1 MSDRKYISKV
11 ISNGETYH
19 VKDKEIR
26 DSLGQVN
33 GIATLGSDGKVSPSQ
48 LPTDIDTT
56 YQFSQSGNSL
66 QVGVNG
72 GAKDTVYTPTIT
84 KSTVGLDNVT
94 NDAQVKRTEMGAASG
109 VATLDDNGKVPASQL
124 PSYVDDVLEYADR
137 SSFPQTGE
145 TGKIYVDKST
155 NITWRWGGS
164 DYVEISPSLALG
176 ETSSTAY
183 AGDKGKALA
192 DKLSGIESGAQV
204 HRAPTTAEVKSALGT
219 GSGTVKYLREDG
231 TWATPPNS
239 QYSFVDKDAT
249 LDWGTR
255 STIATAGDVDIH
267 VTMPSN
273 PNTNTARL
281 QVSDTANKR
290 INTKEST
297 GNYLQFIGGTNKFSV
312 SDGTNTFDVGITP
325 SVSFPVTSVVG
336 QTGGV
341 TVSQIASALT
351 DAGYKLT
358 DTIYSLPAAASNTL
372 GGIKTGYTTDARN
385 YKVSLDSNSNAYVNV
400 PWSDTTYSA
409 GTGISLSGTTFGINS
424 TYQDYISHGN
434 TAYSWGNHANAGY
447 ASASSL
453 GNYLPLNAG
462 ASYPLTGDLYIS
474 PYERIAIIQGTA
486 LTGYDFSALTGAIS
500 FSIVTNRTDND
511 PSAFILNGDTAI
523 IYNAFDTGWGFQVHD
538 EDLANAQSNVFNDN
552 TRTFGVTDGYNVWAR
567 GGFVKNGS
575 DNTHVLLGGGG
586 HAAISELYVNYA
598 NTAGSA
604 PASDVY
610 AWAKAATKPSYTHN
624 EIDAGDLTIG
634 NGANRIYLRTDP
646 AWATAIYHHTT
657 ADEAVVFLNNGL
669 NVSGNTDYT
678 TSWIFA
684 YGNPYDRPAWNTLT
698 PSLQI
703 KGQCVAINKLIVS
716 QAGGSYNLDVNGSAN
731 ATTLYENGSRVIT
744 TANIG
749 SQSVNYATN
758 ATNATYATYDGN
770 GANISSTYL
779 KLSGGTMTGKITSPS
794 NSTDNEYGGALEIR
808 EYNYVA
814 LDQSDWNYAPRI
826 SFHWGGR
833 AVGSFGL
840 RSDGLIAW
848 ANQPLIHSG
857 NIGNQ
862 SVNYANSA
870 GSVAWGNV
878 SGKPSE
884 FTPSSGS
891 SYYLEELPWW
901 VSGESHDVDNLNN
914 GITFAYVDH
923 NAPTTGTIVAM
934 NARDVSGYC
943 LQLQGSYSSNNLFF
957 RNRNGDNNTWNPW
970 REVVHSGN
978 IGSQSVNYA
987 NSAGSVEWSNV
998 SGRPTNVSSFTND
1011 SGYITSSGNCAS
1023 AGGLNYKSIVY
1034 SLDALDAAHWTNQL
1048 NAYIFSEFNTSILS
1062 GNGIIIDGGY
1072 TSTNYGFQILID
1084 DDPSYIM
1091 GLRQRNGDGWA
1102 PWKRIPMGDGTGASG
1117 TWGINI
1123 TGSAGSV
1130 AWDNVSGRPS
1140 SMPAS
1145 DVYSWAKASSKPS
1158 YSWSE
1163 ISDKPT
1169 SMPAS
1174 DVYSWAKAS
1183 SKPSYSWSEITNK
1196 PTIPSAG
1203 EINYYSYSATIDP
1216 SYGLNVLVKISSSG
1230 GSIYLPT
1237 LSSCQTYTGT
1247 SGSQKFAL
1255 IIRVACHTGG
1265 QNFTL
1270 YGYRGTGYSQYP
1282 HVRSGSTA
1290 DRTSGVG
1297 FGAGDTDTYMLTY
1310 DGSLYEAY
1318 RLCYTE

>member
-124 PSYVDDVLEYADR
+124 PSYVDDVLEYEDR

-204 HRAPTTAEVKSALGT
+204 HRAPTTAEVKNALGT

-239 QYSFVDKDAT
+239 QYSFVDKDTT

-255 STIATAGDVDIH
+255 STVATAGDVDIH

-297 GNYLQFIGGTNKFSV
+297 GNYLQFTGGTNKFSV

-336 QTGGV
+336 QTGEV

-351 DAGYKLT
+351 GAGYKLT
-358 DTIYSLPAAASNTL
+358 DTIYSLPAATSNTL

-385 YKVSLDSNSNAYVNV
+385 YKVSLDSSSNAYVNV

-453 GNYLPLNAG
+453 GNYLPL
-462 ASYPLTGDLYIS
+462 
-474 PYERIAIIQGTA
+474 
-486 LTGYDFSALTGAIS
+486 
-500 FSIVTNRTDND
+500 
-511 PSAFILNGDTAI
+511 
-523 IYNAFDTGWGFQVHD
+523 
-538 EDLANAQSNVFNDN
+538 
-552 TRTFGVTDGYNVWAR
+552 
-567 GGFVKNGS
+567 
-575 DNTHVLLGGGG
+575 
-586 HAAISELYVNYA
+586 
-598 NTAGSA
+598 
-604 PASDVY
+604 
-610 AWAKAATKPSYTHN
+610 
-624 EIDAGDLTIG
+624 
-634 NGANRIYLRTDP
+634 
-646 AWATAIYHHTT
+646 
-657 ADEAVVFLNNGL
+657 
-669 NVSGNTDYT
+669 
-678 TSWIFA
+678 
-684 YGNPYDRPAWNTLT
+684 
-698 PSLQI
+698 
-703 KGQCVAINKLIVS
+703 
-716 QAGGSYNLDVNGSAN
+716 
-731 ATTLYENGSRVIT
+731 
-744 TANIG
+744 
-749 SQSVNYATN
+749 
-758 ATNATYATYDGN
+758 
-770 GANISSTYL
+770 
-779 KLSGGTMTGKITSPS
+779 SGGTMTGTLYATRIEGSGTSDRILFRHIDGQNCYGDYGLYLNYHTGAPIYFMGSTYYITNNGGYYNGTSQYANQLYTARSLWGNSFNGTADVTGGLTVLGQTNQFGRGSGASEINFNTYSLYVGTETTRDATSGLYTSGVAFTSMMKYAGGDNYINSPQAWIGLRLYDFPGSERADLVFATKEGAGASNTGTDIPTERMCISCLGNVGIGTSSPS
-794 NSTDNEYGGALEIR
+794 YKLHVAGDIYATGDIMSQSALTVTSGNDNKIILDNTDSETYWSFISFRDHGSEYGWLGTNGSTDLR
-808 EYNYVA
+808 
-814 LDQSDWNYAPRI
+814 WN
-826 SFHWGGR
+826 
-833 AVGSFGL
+833 
-840 RSDGLIAW
+840 
-848 ANQPLIHSG
+848 N
-857 NIGNQ
+857 
-862 SVNYANSA
+862 
-870 GSVAWGNV
+870 NV
-878 SGKPSE
+878 
-884 FTPSSGS
+884 
-891 SYYLEELPWW
+891 
-901 VSGESHDVDNLNN
+901 
-914 GITFAYVDH
+914 I
-923 NAPTTGTIVAM
+923 I
-934 NARDVSGYC
+934 
-943 LQLQGSYSSNNLFF
+943 
-957 RNRNGDNNTWNPW
+957 
-970 REVVHSGN
+970 HSGN
-978 IGSQSVNYA
+978 IGSQY
-987 NSAGSVEWSNV
+987 V
-998 SGRPTNVSSFTND
+998 SHAD
-1011 SGYITSSGNCAS
+1011 
-1023 AGGLNYKSIVY
+1023 
-1034 SLDALDAAHWTNQL
+1034 
-1048 NAYIFSEFNTSILS
+1048 
-1062 GNGIIIDGGY
+1062 
-1072 TSTNYGFQILID
+1072 
-1084 DDPSYIM
+1084 
-1091 GLRQRNGDGWA
+1091 
-1102 PWKRIPMGDGTGASG
+1102 
-1117 TWGINI
+1117 
-1123 TGSAGSV
+1123 SAGSV
-1130 AWDNVSGRPS
+1130 AWDNVSGKPS

-1255 IIRVACHTGG
+1255 IVRIACHTGG